1 MWDPS
6 RGFCVL
12 AGVYVLYSL
21 SDAKLGG
28 INPGIES
35 LLSDD
40 VVLGVT
46 ILKVGSSLFMN
57 SKLGG
62 INSEIDSTLSEF
74 EGVVDRSSSTLSLF
88 NEKETVLTLIAASD
102 SCWRALR
109 SSLTEEFRRL
119 GLGCVVLR
127 WGQSF
132 DRCPASLH
140 VKH

>member
-1 MWDPS
+1 M
-6 RGFCVL
+6 
-12 AGVYVLYSL
+12 

-35 LLSDD
+35 LLSDG

-46 ILKVGSSLFMN
+46 ILEVGSSLFMN

-62 INSEIDSTLSEF
+62 INSEIGSLLSLSAKLGGINSGIGSTLSEF
-74 EGVVDRSSSTLSLF
+74 EGVVDRGSSTLSLF

-119 GLGCVVLR
+119 GLGCAVLR